1 MKSILTILAILIVSN
16 TCGQTK
22 NLFIEKL
29 KSPATEQ
36 VFPFIIYEGHSKI
49 AGKINAFLQLE
60 ELENIVSENDEDPF
74 LKLEDNNYVVNYES
88 WSKSRTVE
96 NILTLVISGNA
107 TGAYSEKFHHFYNFD
122 LNTGKS
128 INIKEVLTSEGLL
141 LLKRKVIISN
151 QKTIADFVLQIK
163 SGTIKEFQRDQLDLY
178 TNCIEDDDH
187 GFYTFCF
194 SKDAIS
200 FVRGRCSP
208 HALRALDDIGEF
220 VNTFSF
226 EEIQPYLSDY
236 GKMLLGNGIK

>member
-1 MKSILTILAILIVSN
+1 MKSFLTILAILIAIN

-22 NLFIEKL
+22 DLFIENL

-36 VFPFIIYEGHSKI
+36 IFPFVIYEGRSKI
-49 AGKINAFLQLE
+49 AGNINAFLQLE
-60 ELENIVSENDEDPF
+60 ELEKIVSQNDEDPF
-74 LKLEDNNYVVNYES
+74 LKLEDNNYVINYES
-88 WSKSRTVE
+88 WSKSRTIE

-128 INIKEVLTSEGLL
+128 ISIEEVLTSEGLL
-141 LLKRKVIISN
+141 LLKGKVIVSN
-151 QKTIADFVLQIK
+151 QKTIADFVFHIK
-163 SGTIKEFQRDQLDLY
+163 SVTMKQFQKDQLDLY

-187 GFYTFCF
+187 GFYTFYF
-194 SKDAIS
+194 SKDSIS

-236 GKMLLGNGIK
+236 GKLLLSNGIK